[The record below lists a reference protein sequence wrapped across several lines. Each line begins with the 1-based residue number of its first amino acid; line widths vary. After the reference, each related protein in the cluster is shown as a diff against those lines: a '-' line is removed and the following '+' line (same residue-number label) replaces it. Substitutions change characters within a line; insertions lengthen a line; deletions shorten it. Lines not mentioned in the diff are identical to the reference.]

1 MLLGSII
8 NVNITIYSH
17 FTLLYNEGQESL
29 ADRHLRHVRFFFPK
43 PFLALRTEQFRAEA
57 QRFSHVTLSF
67 LYHFES
73 LYSKGVLSARRLKN
87 LLKKEGL
94 GKSISSEIW
103 AMDLSVCFSS
113 ILMCSMRARSI
124 HSLAVVPLA

>member
-17 FTLLYNEGQESL
+17 FTLLCNEGQESL

-43 PFLALRTEQFRAEA
+43 PFLALRTEQFRTET
-57 QRFSHVTLSF
+57 QRIPHVKLSF

-87 LLKKEGL
+87 LLKKAGL
-94 GKSISSEIW
+94 GKSISSEI
-103 AMDLSVCFSS
+103 
-113 ILMCSMRARSI
+113 
-124 HSLAVVPLA
+124 